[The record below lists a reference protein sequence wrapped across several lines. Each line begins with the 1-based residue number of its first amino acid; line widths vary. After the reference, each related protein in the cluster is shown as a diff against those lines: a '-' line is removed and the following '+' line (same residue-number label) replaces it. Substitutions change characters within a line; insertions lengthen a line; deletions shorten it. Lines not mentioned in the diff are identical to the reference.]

1 MTIEFEQYGED
12 RATYG
17 NAVLKNLAGKLVH
30 IKGMSMTNLKLF
42 RQFYQVYTE
51 IGQTLSDQ
59 FKQLGLPSISQTAS
73 DQLMGKKHPESSLSP
88 QELLTQLNFS
98 HFIEL
103 IRVEDTLKRHFYE
116 VEAVKN
122 AWKVRDL
129 ARAIDTLLFE
139 RTGLSAN
146 KAAVIAKIRNNQKVE
161 MADVIKNPYL
171 LEFLGLEEKSE
182 YTEHDLESA
191 IIDHLQH
198 FLTEMGRGFCFE
210 ARQKRITFDNVHYRI
225 DLVFYH
231 RILKSHIL
239 LDLKLGRYDH
249 ADAGQM
255 NLYLNYY
262 RKHEMS
268 EGDNPPVGLEAF
280 IRNEMN
286 P

>member
-1 MTIEFEQYGED
+1 MIRKED
-12 RATYG
+12 PTP
-17 NAVLKNLAGKLVH
+17 
-30 IKGMSMTNLKLF
+30 F
-42 RQFYQVYTE
+42 
-51 IGQTLSDQ
+51 
-59 FKQLGLPSISQTAS
+59 
-73 DQLMGKKHPESSLSP
+73 LSP
-88 QELLTQLNFS
+88 QELITRLNFS

-116 VEAVKN
+116 VEAVKD

-139 RTGLSAN
+139 RTGLSIN
-146 KAAVIAKIRNNQKVE
+146 KTGVIAKIKNNQKIE
-161 MADVIKNPYL
+161 MADMIKNPYL
-171 LEFLGLEEKSE
+171 LEFLGLEEKPE

-191 IIDHLQH
+191 IIEHLQN

-268 EGDNPPVGLEAF
+268 EGDNPPIGIILCADKNDALVEYTTTGLSNEVFVSKYLVQLPSKETLETF

-286 P
+286 Q